1 MKWQGCSQ
9 IFQTFVVSIILCC
22 LIQVDG
28 KKIRRR
34 RQYIY
39 NNYGNYALNPAA
51 ASYYD
56 PNGADIYSNN
66 AHRYNRFVVGGVAY
80 QYPTPVNVMSGGS
93 YNPQQYNAYP
103 SGASG
108 DYYANMNNMRLPSPD
123 GWYSAYYFQGYPFL
137 PRYNSAQPNI
147 PANDKWTQKGVT
159 IAGGHGQDS
168 ATNQLDRPLGLFV
181 DDDQTVI
188 IADYSNN
195 RIM

>member
-34 RQYIY
+34 RQYVY
-39 NNYGNYALNPAA
+39 NNYGSYALNPAA

-66 AHRYNRFVVGGVAY
+66 AQQYNRFVVGGVAY

-108 DYYANMNNMRLPSPD
+108 YYYSNMNNMRLPSPD
-123 GWYSAYYFQGYPFL
+123 GWNSAYYFQGYPFL
-137 PRYNSAQPNI
+137 PLYNSAQRHSNMAI
-147 PANDKWTQKGVT
+147 IIKLFCMIFTCLICANV
-159 IAGGHGQDS
+159 
-168 ATNQLDRPLGLFV
+168 L
-181 DDDQTVI
+181 
-188 IADYSNN
+188 
-195 RIM
+195 